1 MQELIRGLKYIDY
14 ENDGYCFGIV
24 QGIISNIYRRCQA
37 SDGLSKSQIDI
48 DGEDSAIQ
56 TMLFL
61 NEKLRENFD
70 DPTPVIETINFIQA
84 YLGEL
89 PYRGPIPKYLMP
101 QKTFLFYHENF
112 MKKSFL
118 LWQSLSDDE
127 KMKLLV
133 DQLSEEKEI
142 SNKNARAREIL
153 ESYKIFK
160 QFLNI
165 RIFLD
170 SVFLFQE
177 HDHSSQKANGFWYEV
192 PNTTIDTQLS
202 WKDKTSVNYDVLGG
216 ALPRV
221 DITLCC
227 ILFDASKL
235 QEIANLAILS
245 DKTGIVVINTSDHQS
260 MLVFSNDKFY
270 LINETLV
277 EEAKRDQIESLLE
290 GHAFTG
296 GMTPALD
303 GKIPFAYIQIYFP
316 LQGLQDICYRRFQGL
331 QENFYKEVQS
341 TDQQYIRMI
350 CGDLEEELDY
360 GFIQECFQVPS
371 EHSVERQALLSSLS
385 TTLALILNRHYL
397 SYLPTI
403 KSSEVRS
410 QKLAGFNS
418 QLSLLHKRSAQ
429 KCNPGKRKPEDQAH
443 KPNPKKSNT

>member
-1 MQELIRGLKYIDY
+1 MQELIKGLKYIDY

-24 QGIISNIYRRCQA
+24 QGIISNIYRRCQV

-61 NEKLRENFD
+61 NEKLRENFY

-89 PYRGPIPKYLMP
+89 PYRGPIP
-101 QKTFLFYHENF
+101 N
-112 MKKSFL
+112 L

-177 HDHSSQKANGFWYEV
+177 HDHSSQKGNGFWYEV
-192 PNTTIDTQLS
+192 PNTTIDTQSS
-202 WKDKTSVNYDVLGG
+202 WKDKTAVNYDILGG

-227 ILFDASKL
+227 IFFDASKL

-245 DKTGIVVINTSDHQS
+245 DKTGIVVINTSGHQS

-277 EEAKRDQIESLLE
+277 EEAKQDQIESLLE

-341 TDQQYIRMI
+341 TDQQCIRMI
-350 CGDLEEELDY
+350 CGDLEEELEH

-385 TTLALILNRHYL
+385 RTLALILNRHYL
-397 SYLPTI
+397 LYLPTI

-410 QKLAGFNS
+410 QKLADFNS

-429 KCNPGKRKPEDQAH
+429 KCNPGEIKPEDQEH
-443 KPNPKKSNT
+443 KPNPKKRKT